1 LKLRL
6 LRLFYSILTLF
17 SASLLFSS
25 CASYR
30 QNIMFR
36 ATNAEA
42 VQMQVRE
49 TEKNYVIQKNDR
61 LELEVYTSKGERLV
75 DPDRYLS
82 TGSNVQAATA
92 KPEVNSYLVGQDGL
106 VKLPMVGSI
115 NLVGLTITQAEELLQ
130 KEFTKFYKDPFVIL
144 KYINK
149 RVVVLGAPGGQV
161 IPLVNDNMRL
171 TEVLALAKGINN
183 DARASN
189 IRVMRGDTLFIADLT
204 TFEGYK
210 KNNILIEPGD
220 IVYVE
225 PIRRPLLES
234 LRDYGPL
241 ISIVT
246 SLTTLIVVISRI
258 N

>member
-1 LKLRL
+1 MKLRL

-17 SASLLFSS
+17 SASLLISS

-36 ATNAEA
+36 AENMEA
-42 VQMQVRE
+42 VQTQVRA
-49 TEKNYVIQKNDR
+49 TEKNYVIQKKDR

-82 TGSNVQAATA
+82 TGNNLQAATT
-92 KPEVNSYLVGQDGL
+92 KQEVNSYLVGQDGL
-106 VKLPMVGSI
+106 VKLPMVGSV

-130 KEFTKFYKDPFVIL
+130 KEFTKFYKEPFVIL
-144 KYINK
+144 KYTNK

-161 IPLVNDNMRL
+161 IPLINENMRL

-210 KNNILIEPGD
+210 KNDILIEPGD

-225 PIRRPLLES
+225 PIRRPLLEAI
-234 LRDYGPL
+234 RDYGPL
-241 ISIVT
+241 LSIVV
-246 SLTTLIVVISRI
+246 SLTTIIVVITR
-258 N
+258 

>member
-17 SASLLFSS
+17 SASLLISS

-36 ATNAEA
+36 AENMEA
-42 VQMQVRE
+42 VQTQVRA

-82 TGSNVQAATA
+82 TGNNVQAATT
-92 KPEVNSYLVGQDGL
+92 KQEVNSYLVGQDGL
-106 VKLPMVGSI
+106 VKLPMVGSV

-130 KEFTKFYKDPFVIL
+130 KEFTKFYKEPFVIL
-144 KYINK
+144 KYTNK

-161 IPLVNDNMRL
+161 IPLINENMRL

-210 KNNILIEPGD
+210 KNDILIEPGD

-225 PIRRPLLES
+225 PIRRPLLEAI
-234 LRDYGPL
+234 RDYGPL
-241 ISIVT
+241 LSIVV
-246 SLTTLIVVISRI
+246 SLTTIIVVITR
-258 N
+258 